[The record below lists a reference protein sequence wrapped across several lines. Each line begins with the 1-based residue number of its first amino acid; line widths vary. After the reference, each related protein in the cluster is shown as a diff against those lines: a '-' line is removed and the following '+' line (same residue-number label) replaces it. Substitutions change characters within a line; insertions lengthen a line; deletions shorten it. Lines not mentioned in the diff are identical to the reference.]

1 MAATLP
7 LPFET
12 DAGEALAIGGA
23 GLWVLTEHPDT
34 PSTLSRLDP
43 ASGAVLDQIDLTFA
57 PTDFAVGSKSV
68 WLVDGDADAAIELDA
83 ATGTVRS
90 TVRVGRVPV
99 AIAVNDEAVWV
110 ANARDE
116 TVSRIEPETLN
127 VTTIAVGGTPGD
139 LAAVADGAWV
149 TVTAG

>member
-1 MAATLP
+1 MP
-7 LPFET
+7 RRW
-12 DAGEALAIGGA
+12 LAIGGA
-23 GLWVLTEHPDT
+23 GLWVLTKPNPEVPA
-34 PSTLSRLDP
+34 STLSRLDP

-68 WLVDGDADAAIELDA
+68 WVVDGDADAAIELDA

-139 LAAVADGAWV
+139 LAAVADGVWV